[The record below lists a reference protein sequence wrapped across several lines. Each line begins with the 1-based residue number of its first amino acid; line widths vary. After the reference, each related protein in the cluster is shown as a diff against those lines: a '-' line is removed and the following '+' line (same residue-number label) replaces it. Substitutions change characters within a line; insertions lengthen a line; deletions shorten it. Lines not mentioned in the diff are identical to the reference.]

1 MKKLVAIFMTIL
13 FVALSFTGFAGGR
26 LDAIKKAGKL
36 VVGTSPDYPP
46 YEFPGPDGVT
56 VGADIDFAQY
66 IADALG
72 VELVIEAFTFEAVLA
87 AIAAGKIDI
96 GIAGLDPTP
105 ERRSSMDFTDIYY
118 NEANQMILIRKEDA
132 DSIKTLADFAGKKV
146 GAQNGT
152 LQQKLVEEQLP
163 DSEME
168 LVTLI
173 PDGVMMLQTKKI
185 DGLALA
191 SVVANGYTDTNP
203 NLVVCESQF
212 NYVSEGIAA
221 GIPLGEPELLEFL
234 NEIIA
239 EVNEKG
245 LFHEWIDKAVQISNE
260 MNK

>member
-1 MKKLVAIFMTIL
+1 MKKLVAILMTIIL
-13 FVALSFTGFAGGR
+13 VTLSITGFAGGR

-46 YEFPGPDGVT
+46 YEFPGPDGKN
-56 VGADIDFAQY
+56 VGADIEFAQY

-72 VELVIEAFTFEAVLA
+72 VELVVEAFTFEAVLA

-96 GIAGLDPTP
+96 ALAGLDPKP
-105 ERRSSMDFTDIYY
+105 ERRASMDFTDIYY
-118 NEANQMILIRKEDA
+118 TEANQMILIRKEDA
-132 DSIKTLADFAGKKV
+132 DSIKTLADFGGKKV

-152 LQQKLVEEQLP
+152 LQQALVEDQLP
-163 DSEME
+163 NSEME
-168 LVTLI
+168 LITLI

-191 SVVANGYTDTNP
+191 SVVAKQYTENYP
-203 NLVVCESQF
+203 ELVVCESQF
-212 NYVSEGIAA
+212 DFVSEGIAA
-221 GIPLGEPELLEFL
+221 AIPLGEPELLEFL
-234 NEIIA
+234 NEVIA

-245 LFHEWIDKAVQISNE
+245 IFDEWIDKAVQINNE